1 VDRRDG
7 VGDLRTNLAALPGFG
22 EMNVKSPGAV
32 LFKRFAEAD
41 RELVHWHPTLGYVD
55 SPQAL
60 DDLKR
65 RSASARPGNPA
76 NSEISAPRP

>member
-22 EMNVKSPGAV
+22 EMNVKSLGAV

-41 RELVHWHPTLGYVD
+41 RELVHWHPTLR
-55 SPQAL
+55 L
-60 DDLKR
+60 R
-65 RSASARPGNPA
+65 RLTAGAR
-76 NSEISAPRP
+76 